1 MTTMNPNNV
10 TECITECSICIEP
23 FDKKRKPITCYCGF
37 ICCSS
42 CSATYILGEKQKP
55 KCMSC
60 KQEWGRKFVVDNFSK
75 TFVKNEYTGL
85 IRDILFDTETAL
97 LPATQPFVE
106 KKLKIEGLER
116 GRLEIQ
122 KERLKIQTEV
132 DKLYKKETDVINEI
146 RKLQNKTETE
156 RREFVRKCPN
166 QTCNGFLST
175 SLKCELCHIHAC
187 SKCREIMPPDSEHTC
202 CPNILANIR
211 MMENNTKACPKCASM
226 IFKIDGCNQMFC
238 TICHTAFSWTTLEIQ
253 TKNIHNPHYF
263 HWLQTQEPQ
272 QGDQGQTADLNLGC
286 QITSQFSLQLK
297 KRLKQNLDPNENLI
311 YEICRNIL
319 HIQDIEYTRFT
330 THYNDNL
337 YLRARYLMNKISK
350 EEFKKQ
356 VQRNDKGVEKK
367 NEIRTLLTMYVD
379 CMRNILHRLY
389 LDVTM
394 INSVLSEMNE
404 LKKYVNGC
412 FKDISKY
419 YGCVEYSIN
428 DEFKFVSLNVVKKEQ
443 KPAAVPAPAVPTTV

>member
-1 MTTMNPNNV
+1 MTTTNPNNTNPNNV
-10 TECITECSICIEP
+10 TECVICIEP

-60 KQEWGRKFVVDNFSK
+60 KQEWGRKFMVDNFSK

-85 IRDILFDTETAL
+85 IKDVLFDTETAL

-106 KKLKIEGLER
+106 KKLKIEALEKK
-116 GRLEIQ
+116 RLELQ
-122 KERLKIQTEV
+122 KQINE
-132 DKLYKKETDVINEI
+132 LYKRQNIISNEI

-156 RREFVRKCPN
+156 RREFIRKCPN

-187 SKCREIMPPDSEHTC
+187 SKCREIMPPNSEHTC
-202 CPNILANIR
+202 CPNILANIK
-211 MMENNTKACPKCASM
+211 MMENNTKPCPKCASM

-263 HWLQTQEPQ
+263 HWLQTQQ
-272 QGDQGQTADLNLGC
+272 QEHPITNADLNLGC
-286 QITSQFSLQLK
+286 EITPHFSLQLK
-297 KRLKQNLDPNENLI
+297 KRLHQNQNNNIIETLI

-330 THYNDNL
+330 THYDDNL
-337 YLRARYLMNKISK
+337 HLRARYLMNQISK

-389 LDVTM
+389 ADVR
-394 INSVLSEMNE
+394 IVNSALSEMNE

-428 DEFKFVSLNVVKKEQ
+428 DGFKFVSLNAVTKER